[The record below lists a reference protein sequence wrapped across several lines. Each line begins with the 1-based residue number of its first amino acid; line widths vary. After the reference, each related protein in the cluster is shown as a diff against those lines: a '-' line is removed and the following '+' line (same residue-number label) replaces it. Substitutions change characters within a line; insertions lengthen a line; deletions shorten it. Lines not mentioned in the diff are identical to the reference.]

1 MRTPSAT
8 VWQTVGQVLWK
19 LTVSSTRHDIASLA
33 AVIAFYAFFSL
44 FPLLSLMIY
53 AASVLLPTESIGHL
67 VSSMLQPYFPL
78 LPQKSLP
85 LFSIVHLSDIGAKVG
100 LLSMITLAWSA
111 TSGFIAVQ
119 QAMDVIWETEEQ
131 RSYVGRR
138 LIGFA
143 MLVILLL
150 ITIGSA
156 IAMAIYPVVHASVL
170 NRAIIP
176 LIQAVHVV
184 SRVVFPVSL
193 FFGFLVFYRYLPK
206 RSAPWL
212 YLLPGAFVAALLLD
226 LGRAVFVWYA
236 SHLGSYEVVYGSL
249 TAVMLLVIWMY
260 IASILMLFGAEVSA
274 SLELVLENRR
284 KSSV

>member
-1 MRTPSAT
+1 MHRSRNPWWRTT
-8 VWQTVGQVLWK
+8 GRVLWR
-19 LTVSSTRHDIASLA
+19 LTYAIAKHDIASLA

-44 FPLLSLMIY
+44 FPLLALMIY
-53 AASVLLPTESIGHL
+53 AASVLLPADHIGSL
-67 VSSMLQPYFPL
+67 VSGMLQPYFPL
-78 LPQKSLP
+78 SPAQSLP
-85 LFSIVHLSDIGAKVG
+85 TLNIVHLTDIGEKVG
-100 LLSMITLAWSA
+100 LLSIITLAWSA

-119 QAMDVIWETEEQ
+119 QAMDVILETDQQ

-138 LIGFA
+138 LIGFG

-150 ITIGSA
+150 ITVGSA
-156 IAMAIYPVVHASVL
+156 IAMALYPAVHASPL
-170 NRAIIP
+170 NRAMAP
-176 LIQAVHVV
+176 LIQLVHVI

-206 RSAPWL
+206 RSAPWI
-212 YLLPGAFVAALLLD
+212 YLLPGGFVAALLLD

-260 IASILMLFGAEVSA
+260 IASMVMLFGAEVSA
-274 SLELVLENRR
+274 ALEYVLKR
-284 KSSV
+284 SSVSD